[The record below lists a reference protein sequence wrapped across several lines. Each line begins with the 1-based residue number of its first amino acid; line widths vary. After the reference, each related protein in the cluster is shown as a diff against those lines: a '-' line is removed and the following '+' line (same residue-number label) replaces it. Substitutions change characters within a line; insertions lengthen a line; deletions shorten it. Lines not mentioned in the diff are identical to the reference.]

1 MLILDLGEI
10 DGETLEISAFLPLVV
25 LRVVLE
31 VDVLF
36 LLNWNEI
43 YC

>member
-10 DGETLEISAFLPLVV
+10 DGETLEISTFLPLVV

-36 LLNWNEI
+36 LLNWDEI